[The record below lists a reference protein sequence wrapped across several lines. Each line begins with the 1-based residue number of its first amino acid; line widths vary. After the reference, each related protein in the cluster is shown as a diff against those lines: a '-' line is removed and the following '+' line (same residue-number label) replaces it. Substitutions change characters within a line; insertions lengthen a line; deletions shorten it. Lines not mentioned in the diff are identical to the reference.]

1 VGIHR
6 VILEGLSPLV
16 GARVVIGGDEAHHA
30 ARVKRCAVGDVVEL
44 LNGRGTRGTT
54 LIRDIRK
61 SRQGEWELELE
72 ITSIA
77 TEERVAPRLEVL
89 APAAKGERLE
99 DMIDG
104 LSQVGADAYRPLLT
118 KRTVV
123 DPREGKMNRLRR
135 VAAESLKQC
144 GRGWLLEIGDAIGFA
159 DAIKPQPGT
168 LLLAADASGGTMPT
182 AAVAKAE
189 RVVLLVGPEGG
200 FSDEEFT
207 QLAAAGVTLFR
218 SAPHVLRVETAAVVG
233 AAMIRSLP
241 SSRSRGEELRV
252 NRYSS
257 P

>member
-1 VGIHR
+1 MGVHR
-6 VILEGLSPLV
+6 VILEDLSPQA

-30 ARVKRCAVGDVVEL
+30 ARVKRCEVGDAVEL
-44 LNGRGTRGTT
+44 LNGRGTRGAAV
-54 LIRDIRK
+54 IRDIRK

-77 TEERVAPRLEVL
+77 TDERPAPRLDVF

-99 DMIDG
+99 EMIDG

-144 GRGWLLEIGDAIGFA
+144 GRGWLLEIGEAIGFA
-159 DAIKPQPGT
+159 EAIKPTPGT
-168 LLLAADASGGTMPT
+168 LVLAADASGGTLPA

-200 FSDEEFT
+200 FSDEEFA
-207 QLAAAGVTLFR
+207 QLKAADVRLFR
-218 SAPHVLRVETAAVVG
+218 FAPHVLRVETAAVVG
-233 AAMIRSLP
+233 AAMIR
-241 SSRSRGEELRV
+241 GTC
-252 NRYSS
+252 S
-257 P
+257 PT